1 MENAN
6 IQTNGGPKYL
16 AIANDFRAGI
26 ISRKYKVG
34 DLFPDDRTLSRKL
47 GCSRPTIHKAFD
59 ILEREGHVRI
69 IQGSGVY
76 VDNAGIKKETHPEI
90 DHENLSVIGV
100 AGAETWE
107 THSAKL
113 TEHHIVNTILA
124 NKDENTKYEP
134 LRIAYINPSEL
145 KAKLIYY
152 RDILDGLIIVP
163 AQYGL
168 LSDSVQYVLKRKI
181 PTIFAGLQIPY
192 QLKNISVDR
201 VYADEFRGAYELGR
215 YFIERG
221 HTEIGFIHDY
231 RSHGKDP
238 RIDGFTTALKEA
250 GLKALMPLDALKG
263 LNGTHSKTY
272 LFLQQLGTDCTK
284 KLMNRKKR
292 PTAIMCINDLSAV
305 GAFGELNR
313 MKISMPDE
321 VELFGFSNDI
331 ESRRFFSNGINPIST
346 VAVPRK
352 TLAEES
358 FKLLLK
364 RMNNPGIPV
373 QVVALP
379 TVMIHSETTKGRN
392 ASGSKSVKGSM
403 PDPEN
408 DIEFLNKQ
416 IIGKVDLGGKCNMN
430 NLNFKQEGV
439 EMKKE
444 RTSGICKERT
454 INRKS
459 FVINGF
465 TLVELL
471 VVIAIIAILAAM
483 LLPALGK
490 AREMA
495 KASTC
500 GSNLHQWG
508 LAFANYNSDWNECFP
523 ALYYTTQAVS
533 NNDLWYLTMITYINP
548 GIPAD
553 WTNWVNSFS
562 PVGSHSSI
570 ATCPSDSSSDIKYQP
585 SYAYHC
591 WDKGETSTGY
601 NIGLKKL
608 NRFRYPSEYFVL
620 VDSYYLPDP
629 NSFETT
635 RISFSTPSL
644 SVDGRHSKGVNMLFS
659 DSHVEKRNWTRS
671 TFPNYTDS
679 ATYTPSVMKM
689 WWCDYP

>member
-1 MENAN
+1 MSGN
-6 IQTNGGPKYL
+6 TPKY
-16 AIANDFRAGI
+16 ISVSNDFRAKI
-26 ISRKYKVG
+26 KSKFYAPG
-34 DLFPDDRTLSRKL
+34 DLLPDYRTLRRKL
-47 GCSRPTIHKAFD
+47 NCSFPTLLKAFD
-59 ILEREGHVRI
+59 ILEREGHIRK
-69 IQGSGVY
+69 IQGSGTY
-76 VDNAGIKKETHPEI
+76 VSHGSFQEETHPDI
-90 DHENLSVIGV
+90 GIENLSIIGV
-100 AGAETWE
+100 ASGETCE
-107 THSAKL
+107 THSGKL

-124 NKDENTKYEP
+124 GNGGNRKYEP
-134 LRIAYINPSEL
+134 LRISYINPQDL
-145 KAKLIYY
+145 KAKLSYY
-152 RDILDGLIIVP
+152 RDMLDGLIIAP
-163 AQYGL
+163 AYGL
-168 LSDSVQYVLKRKI
+168 LSDSVQYVLKQKI

-221 HTEIGFIHDY
+221 HTEIGLVHDY
-231 RSHGKDP
+231 RSHGKSP
-238 RIDGFTTALKEA
+238 RIDGFTSALKEA
-250 GLKALMPLDALKG
+250 GLKALMPIDALKD
-263 LNGTHSKTY
+263 LNGIQSKPY
-272 LFLQQLGTDCTK
+272 LFYQKLGMDCTK
-284 KLMNRKKR
+284 KLMNSKKS
-292 PTAIMCINDLSAV
+292 PTAIMCINDLSAT
-305 GAFGELNR
+305 GAFEELNR

-321 VELFGFSNDI
+321 VELFGYSNDI
-331 ESRRFFSNGINPIST
+331 ESRLFFSDRINPIST

-358 FKLLLK
+358 FKLLVK
-364 RMNNPGIPV
+364 RMNNPGLPT

-379 TVMIHSETTKGRN
+379 TIMIHRETSKGRN
-392 ASGSKSVKGSM
+392 ASASKSVKGSM

-635 RISFSTPSL
+635 RISFSTPSG

>member
-1 MENAN
+1 MKSAK

-16 AIANDFRAGI
+16 AIANDFRIGI
-26 ISRKYKVG
+26 KSLKYKVG
-34 DLFPDDRTLSRKL
+34 DLFPDDRTLCRKL

-76 VDNAGIKKETHPEI
+76 VDNAGIKEETHPKI
-90 DHENLSVIGV
+90 GHENLSIIGV
-100 AGAETWE
+100 AGGETWE
-107 THSAKL
+107 THSEKL

-305 GAFGELNR
+305 GAFEELNR
-313 MKISMPDE
+313 MNISMPDE

-331 ESRRFFSNGINPIST
+331 ESRLFFPNRVNPIST

-364 RMNNPGIPV
+364 RMNNPGLPV
-373 QVVALP
+373 QVVSLP
-379 TVMIHSETTKGRN
+379 TTIIHRETSKGIN
-392 ASGSKSVKGSM
+392 ASASKSVKGSM

-408 DIEFLNKQ
+408 DIELINKQ

-444 RTSGICKERT
+444 RTSVIGKERA
-454 INRKS
+454 INCKS

-465 TLVELL
+465 TLIELL
-471 VVIAIIAILAAM
+471 VVIAIIAILAGM
-483 LLPALGK
+483 LLPALSK
-490 AREMA
+490 AREKA
-495 KASTC
+495 KESAC

-508 LAFANYNSDWNECFP
+508 LAFANYNSDWKDCFP
-523 ALYYTTQAVS
+523 ALYYSTQSGS
-533 NNDLWYLTMITYINP
+533 NNDLWYLTMINYIKP

-553 WTNWVNSFS
+553 WTHWVNSLS
-562 PVGSHSSI
+562 PLSSPSSI
-570 ATCPSDSSSDIKYQP
+570 AACPSDSNLNIKYVP

-591 WDKGETSTGY
+591 YDKGKTTAAY
-601 NIGLKKL
+601 NIGLKQIT
-608 NRFRYPSEYFVL
+608 RFHFPSEYFVL
-620 VDSYYLPDP
+620 IDSNYNADP
-629 NSFETT
+629 NSFENV
-635 RISFSTPSL
+635 RIYFNTPSRE
-644 SVDGRHSKGVNMLFS
+644 VDSRHSNGVNMLFS
-659 DSHVEKRNWTRS
+659 DGHFAKKNWTRY
-671 TFPNYTDS
+671 TFPNYADPNN
-679 ATYTPSVMKM
+679 AKM
-689 WWCDYP
+689 WWYDYPTCTP